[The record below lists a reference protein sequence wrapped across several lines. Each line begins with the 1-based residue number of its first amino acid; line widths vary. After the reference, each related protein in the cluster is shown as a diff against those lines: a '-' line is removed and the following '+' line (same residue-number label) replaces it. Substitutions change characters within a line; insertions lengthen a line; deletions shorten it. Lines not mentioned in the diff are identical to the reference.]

1 MPRPVHFEIHAADPA
16 RARRFYEGLF
26 GWTFT
31 PLDFMNYSLIRT
43 GEAGAPGIDGGLF
56 ERTGPNP
63 DIAAPTPVIGYVCTV
78 GVEDLDADIAR
89 ALALGGSLAVP
100 KAAIPG
106 VGWLAYC
113 KDTEANIF
121 GMMQNDPSAA

>member
-1 MPRPVHFEIHAADPA
+1 MPRPVHFEIHAADPV

-31 PLDFMNYSLIRT
+31 PLDFMNYSLIKT
-43 GEAGAPGIDGGLF
+43 GDAGSPGIDGGLF
-56 ERTGPNP
+56 ERMGPNP
-63 DIAAPTPVIGYVCTV
+63 DSAAPTPVIGYVCTV
-78 GVEDLDADIAR
+78 GVDDLGADMAR
-89 ALALGGSLAVP
+89 ALALGGSVAVP

>member
-1 MPRPVHFEIHAADPA
+1 VHFEIHAADPM

-31 PLDFMNYSLIRT
+31 PLDFMNYSLIKT
-43 GEAGAPGIDGGLF
+43 GEPGAPGIDGGLF
-56 ERTGPNP
+56 TRIGPNP
-63 DIAAPTPVIGYVCTV
+63 DAAAPTPVIAYVCTIE
-78 GVEDLDADIAR
+78 VEDLDGDIAR
-89 ALALGGSLAVP
+89 TLDLGGSIAVA

-121 GMMQNDPSAA
+121 GMMQRDPAAA